1 MIVIDKET
9 KIVERYKPVSARDR
23 VIKEDFLQQ
32 LLFHESSILP
42 IGDIYPDFSRLI
54 PIMREFPVKSG
65 YIDIL
70 YVTPNGNICVVE
82 TKLWRNPEAH
92 RTVVAQIIDYA
103 SDLTIFS
110 FQEFCEASTKQR
122 GEEAINSFFQK
133 LKRGSNSINK
143 VEFQANIQQSLST
156 GRFLLLIIGDKIYP
170 QVTMITEAIQSA
182 PHLEFSIALVELRFY
197 ESNSG
202 YLVVPNIVG
211 RTNEVTRAVV
221 KIRYEQTKPEFD
233 VTAFEEEAKSVR
245 GKTNRKEFLSQ
256 MPEGFADIL
265 LPILEGWERRGYT
278 ISWGTVGFTVRTLH
292 NNRLKTLLELAPYY
306 SSIYSEKFEKSRKLP
321 TEICKKFRNRVKR
334 NLTFR
339 PLLIED
345 RSYIY
350 YKDLSLEDYSFLLR
364 EFDTTVT
371 ELNDYYTKTS

>member
-9 KIVERYKPVSARDR
+9 NIVERCKPVSTRDG

-32 LLFHESSILP
+32 LLFHEPSLLP

-92 RTVVAQIIDYA
+92 RTVVAQVIDYA
-103 SDLTIFS
+103 SELATLS

-122 GEEAINSFFQK
+122 GEGAIDSFFK
-133 LKRGSNSINK
+133 TLRKEGINVNS
-143 VEFQANIQQSLST
+143 VELQANIQQALST

-170 QVTMITEAIQSA
+170 QVTLITDAIQSA
-182 PHLEFSIALVELRFY
+182 PHLEFSIALAELRFY
-197 ESNSG
+197 ELNSG

-221 KIRYEQTKPEFD
+221 KIRYEQSKPEID

-245 GKTNRKEFLSQ
+245 GKTNRREFLSQ
-256 MPEGFADIL
+256 MPEGFADIF
-265 LPILEGWERRGYT
+265 LPILTDWEKRGHT

-292 NNRLKTLLELAPYY
+292 NNRLKTLLEIAPYY
-306 SSIYSEKFEKSRKLP
+306 SCIYSEKFEKSRRLP
-321 TEICKKFRNRVKR
+321 TEICQRFRNRVKR
-334 NLTFR
+334 NLTIR
-339 PLLIED
+339 QLLSED
-345 RSYIY
+345 RSYVY
-350 YKDLSLEDYSFLLR
+350 YKGLSLEDYSLLLR
-364 EFDTTVT
+364 EFDTTVK
-371 ELNDYYTKTS
+371 ELNDYYSETP